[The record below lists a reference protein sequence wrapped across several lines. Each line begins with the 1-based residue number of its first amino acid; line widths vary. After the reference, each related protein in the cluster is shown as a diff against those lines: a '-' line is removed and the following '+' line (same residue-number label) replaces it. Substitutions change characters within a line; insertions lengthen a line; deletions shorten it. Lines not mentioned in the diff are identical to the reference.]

1 MQGSRPSQSARGINQ
16 KLLNLESS
24 QDTVNGV
31 RATLS
36 KSRERINVLECSQET
51 TSRNVETLKTD
62 LHDAVKKSNK
72 NAYLGPSHT
81 SHHRK
86 KTAPIAAAYSPLK
99 HLKIA
104 ASYPDVSLSMIPWF
118 VAVHHHSLVSTL
130 RKMKR
135 QGRGCKNSTWHLL
148 MRFHHILF
156 MRYGKCRSLF
166 SSCS

>member
-1 MQGSRPSQSARGINQ
+1 MQDSRPSQSARGINQ

-72 NAYLGPSHT
+72 NAYLGLSHT

-86 KTAPIAAAYSPLK
+86 K
-99 HLKIA
+99 
-104 ASYPDVSLSMIPWF
+104 
-118 VAVHHHSLVSTL
+118 
-130 RKMKR
+130 
-135 QGRGCKNSTWHLL
+135 NSSHCL
-148 MRFHHILF
+148 
-156 MRYGKCRSLF
+156 SLF
-166 SSCS
+166 SIKTPKNNCLVPRLLSLDDPMVRCGSSPLARLYLVKIVRDIFLWYSTAFCSRDIANAAHLLVLVLRSF

>member
-72 NAYLGPSHT
+72 NAHLGLSHT

-86 KTAPIAAAYSPLK
+86 KK
-99 HLKIA
+99 K
-104 ASYPDVSLSMIPWF
+104 
-118 VAVHHHSLVSTL
+118 
-130 RKMKR
+130 
-135 QGRGCKNSTWHLL
+135 KNSSHCL
-148 MRFHHILF
+148 
-156 MRYGKCRSLF
+156 SLF
-166 SSCS
+166 SIKTPKNNCLVPRLLPLDDPMVRCGSSPLARLYLAKNEAPRKRL